1 MKINL
6 LAKYFGEYFLS
17 KILQKGSFFLRNLEV
32 IKMDNLLNKAQVA
45 KIFGVTVPT
54 LRAWA
59 EKGTLVPAVTLPS
72 GRERYTETQVS
83 DFIAKGGKRYSRF
96 SESKE

>member
-1 MKINL
+1 
-6 LAKYFGEYFLS
+6 
-17 KILQKGSFFLRNLEV
+17 
-32 IKMDNLLNKAQVA
+32 MDNLLNKTQVA

-83 DFIAKGGKRYSRF
+83 DFIAKGGKRYSRG
-96 SESKE
+96 SDIKRDEIGIETMLRG

>member
-6 LAKYFGEYFLS
+6 LTKYFGDIFCP
-17 KILQKGSFFLRNLEV
+17 KILRNLEV

-96 SESKE
+96 SDVKE